1 MKILFIRLS
10 FLIFFLAASSLQ
22 SYPQVKLDFMNNRTP
37 THSEVIEMY
46 EYLAANHS
54 SARLITGGITDSGR
68 PLHLFVISGDRDF
81 DPVSLKKKGKSI
93 ILINNAIH
101 AGEPNGVDAS
111 LKLADDI
118 LNNRDNLSE
127 VLENTVI
134 CIIPV
139 YSTGGFLN
147 RSPYNRA
154 NQVGPAEQG
163 FRANAANYDLN
174 RDFVKADTRNAFAF
188 MKIFHKWQPD
198 IFIDTHTT
206 NGADYP
212 YVITLIPT
220 QFSKANPHIGSYMR
234 EEMSPELYSMMEK
247 TGYEM
252 IPYVQTMRG
261 DPRNGIIS
269 FMDAPRY
276 STGYTSLFNTLS
288 FMVESHML
296 KPYHERVLSTYHFL
310 VSVAGFAN
318 RNHREIKEVRE
329 KAAESTRKQEIFTLE
344 WQLDTSR
351 YDIITFRGY
360 ETAYRKSNVTG
371 QDVLYYDHDRPYTVE
386 IPYYTYYKPS
396 LEVENPEAYII
407 PQAWHEVVTRLK
419 GSGVEMSRLM
429 ADTTLFVDL
438 YYIEDYSAGSRLIS
452 GRYPH
457 SNIKLRK
464 ERDSVNYYRG
474 DYVVKTNQA
483 ANNYIVQTLEPQGT
497 DSFFRWNFFDPVL
510 NRIEY
515 FSTNFFDSIAEE
527 LLENDPELREKF
539 LERRNEDSEFAGN
552 ARAQLSFIYE
562 NSPYF
567 EKTYRR
573 YPVARFNKTEGLS
586 LEYNYR

>member
-1 MKILFIRLS
+1 MKKLFFTLPCLILFLTIATLH
-10 FLIFFLAASSLQ
+10 
-22 SYPQVKLDFMNNRTP
+22 SYSQVNLDFMNNRTP
-37 THSEVIEMY
+37 TYGEVVEMY
-46 EYLAANHS
+46 EYLAANHHG
-54 SARLITGGITDSGR
+54 ARLITGGITDSGR

-127 VLENTVI
+127 LLENTVI

-154 NQVGPAEQG
+154 NQVGPEEQG

-188 MKIFHKWQPD
+188 MKIFHRWQPD

-220 QFSKANPHIGSYMR
+220 QFSKANQHIGSYMR
-234 EEMSPELYSMMEK
+234 EEMCPQLYSMMEK

-252 IPYVQTMRG
+252 IPYVQTMGG

-276 STGYTSLFNTLS
+276 SSGYTALFNTIS

-296 KPYHERVLSTYHFL
+296 KPYHDRVLSTYHFL
-310 VSVAGFAN
+310 VSVADFAN
-318 RNHREIKEVRE
+318 RNHIEINNVRK
-329 KAAESTRKQEIFTLE
+329 KAAESTRRQEVFTLD
-344 WQLDTSR
+344 WQLDNSR
-351 YDIITFRGY
+351 YETVTFKGY
-360 ETAYRKSNVTG
+360 ETGYRKSNVTG
-371 QDVLYYDHDRPYTVE
+371 QDVLYYDNARPYTVE
-386 IPYYTYYKPS
+386 TPYYSYYKPS
-396 LEVENPEAYII
+396 LQVEKPGAYII
-407 PQAWHEVVTRLK
+407 PQAWHEVVRRLK
-419 GSGVEMSRLM
+419 GSGVEMSRLR

-464 ERDSVNYYRG
+464 ESDSVKYYRG

-515 FSTNFFDSIAEE
+515 FSTNFFDSIAEK

-539 LERRNEDSEFAGN
+539 MERRNEDNEFSEN

-573 YPVARFNKTEGLS
+573 YPVARLTETSGLAV
-586 LEYNYR
+586 EHNHR